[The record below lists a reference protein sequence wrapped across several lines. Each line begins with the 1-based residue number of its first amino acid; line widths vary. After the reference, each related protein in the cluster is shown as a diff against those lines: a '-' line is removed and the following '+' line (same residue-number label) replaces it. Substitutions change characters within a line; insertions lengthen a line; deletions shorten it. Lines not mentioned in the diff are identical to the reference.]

1 MLYVSITD
9 NDLPGLPYSTEES
22 VKLAT
27 EMRMYF
33 NEEQLVITE
42 EEFKGENYLGSE

>member
-9 NDLPGLPYSTEES
+9 NDLPGLPYSGEES
-22 VKLAT
+22 GKLAT

-33 NEEQLVITE
+33 NDEQLIITE
-42 EEFKGENYLGSE
+42 EEFKGGNYLGSE